1 MVDASNIAIN
11 WWAILACGVASMVVG
26 FIWYMPKVMG
36 NMWMAAIQKTPEDI
50 AKGWQPSMFLKT
62 FALALLTAYIL
73 SHFTQLVRADTFAN
87 YLTTAFFI
95 WLGFVFTVM
104 AMNIM
109 YEGKS
114 SKLLIVNGLYQLI
127 TLQVMAAI
135 LYYWQ

>member
-1 MVDASNIAIN
+1 MVDASNIVIN
-11 WWAILACGVASMVVG
+11 WWSVLACGVASMVLG

-36 NMWMAAIQKTPEDI
+36 NMWMAAINKTPEDI
-50 AKGWQPSMFLKT
+50 AKGWKPSMFLIT

-73 SHFTQLVRADTFAN
+73 SHFIQLVRADTLAD
-87 YLTTAFFI
+87 YMATAFWA

-114 SKLLIVNGLYQLI
+114 SKLLVVNGLYQLI
-127 TLQVMAAI
+127 TLQAMAVI
-135 LYYWQ
+135 LFYWQ